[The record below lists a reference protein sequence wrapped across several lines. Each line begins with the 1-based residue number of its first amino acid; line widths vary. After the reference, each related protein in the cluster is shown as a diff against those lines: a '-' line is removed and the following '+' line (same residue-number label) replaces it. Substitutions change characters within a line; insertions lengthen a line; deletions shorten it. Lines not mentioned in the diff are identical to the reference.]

1 MKVPTWANIE
11 NFEITIGLFAL
22 NFLGFDS
29 QVEVEYWSFINLK
42 TGKISQYMYD
52 QKLNKW
58 IIHRSSYKKDPLIS
72 LRDKWLRVYLKF
84 EIL

>member
-11 NFEITIGLFAL
+11 KFEITIGLSAL

-29 QVEVEYWSFINLK
+29 QVEVEYWSFIKLK
-42 TGKISQYMYD
+42 TGEISQYMYD

-58 IIHRSSYKKDPLIS
+58 IIHRSSYKRDQLIS

-84 EIL
+84 ETL

>member
-11 NFEITIGLFAL
+11 KFEITIGSFAL

-29 QVEVEYWSFINLK
+29 QVEVEYWSFIKLK
-42 TGKISQYMYD
+42 TGEITVYMYD

-58 IIHRSSYKKDPLIS
+58 IIHPSSYKKDQLIS